1 MPINPLQT
9 DTTTPTISTLSLPVT
24 SVTLGF
30 PPERTIEYFGSV
42 TNSSNERVL
51 HLIKDLLISAPSKE
65 IILLVTSAG
74 GPSGV
79 GMSFYDTVRTVFRP
93 RLVTIG
99 AGDVDSSG
107 VILFLAGETRFITKH
122 TTMLLH
128 LAGRTFED
136 SKRLTAHDM
145 EMMAQ
150 EDRIKDDQ
158 YAEIVSDNSHG
169 KLTQKDVL
177 QMMETE
183 TLLTPKDLVALGLA
197 DTILE

>member
-1 MPINPLQT
+1 MVQKQFTHKSNIAPDLYP
-9 DTTTPTISTLSLPVT
+9 ISTSSP
-24 SVTLGF
+24 GF
-30 PPERTIEYFGSV
+30 SPARMVEYYGNV
-42 TNSSNERVL
+42 NNTANEKALRA
-51 HLIKDLLISAPSKE
+51 IKDLLLIAPEKE

-79 GMSFYDTVRTVFRP
+79 GMSFYDTVRVILKP

-99 AGDVDSSG
+99 SGDVDSSG

-128 LAGRTFED
+128 LAGRVFED
-136 SKRLTAHDM
+136 TKRLTAHDL
-145 EMMAQ
+145 EMMAK
-150 EDRIKDDQ
+150 EDRIKDSQ

-177 QMMETE
+177 EMMEQE
-183 TLLTPKDLVALGLA
+183 TILTPPELIQLGLA
-197 DTILE
+197 DTMLD

>member
-1 MPINPLQT
+1 MPIKPIQNNSVASISSIER
-9 DTTTPTISTLSLPVT
+9 TTSPVIS
-24 SVTLGF
+24 GF
-30 PPERTIEYFGSV
+30 PPDRTIEYFGSV
-42 TNSSNERVL
+42 SNSTNEKVL
-51 HLIKDLLISAPSKE
+51 HALKELLMFAPQKE

-79 GMSFYDTVRTVFRP
+79 GMSFYDTVRTILRP

-107 VILFLAGETRFITKH
+107 VIIFLSGETRFVTKH
-122 TTMLLH
+122 TTILLH

-136 SKRLTAHDM
+136 TKRLTAHDM
-145 EMMAQ
+145 EMMAK

-169 KLTQKDVL
+169 KLTQKEVL
-177 QMMETE
+177 EMMEKE
-183 TLLTPKDLVALGLA
+183 TLLTPKDLIALGLA